1 MEGPTK
7 WPGERD
13 LRGRVQQPGLE
24 AADVTDSTTP
34 ASKPAYPLYHEHMDH
49 GPSWLTNLLR
59 LYDPA
64 QLAAKDA
71 AFIRAE
77 ITRYVK
83 EATEVESLSPLTE
96 LLRADLVAMLD
107 EWLHRDGRRAYRGYL
122 SSDPWQDKREKVMK
136 RAGRLCEG
144 CRANRATE
152 VHHLHYDDPRGEE
165 LLFNLVALCGDCHG
179 KIHEREKKKAS

>member
-1 MEGPTK
+1 MRTASASVRVDRMEGPTK

-96 LLRADLVAMLD
+96 LLRWTNGFTGM
-107 EWLHRDGRRAYRGYL
+107 G
-122 SSDPWQDKREKVMK
+122 
-136 RAGRLCEG
+136 AGHTEAT
-144 CRANRATE
+144 CRAT
-152 VHHLHYDDPRGEE
+152 RGRT
-165 LLFNLVALCGDCHG
+165 NA
-179 KIHEREKKKAS
+179 RR